1 MKNYEEKMAITKEM
15 AGQIEDKLKELLR
28 LRTRVSY
35 TSDSF
40 IVDLYSGDY
49 DYYRV
54 NLKYTE
60 ELTADN
66 YVYIATEAF
75 EKALLG
81 KDEKGYV
88 TFYKAST
95 IEKFIQELIKEY
107 DAEDFIHVVDGN
119 LFGDFENQYIPLEY
133 IKDISYNEEDDIL
146 TLVEYDFDE
155 RYRYEINFK
164 NSTVEQVDVATRLSV
179 LRGNC

>member
-1 MKNYEEKMAITKEM
+1 MKNYEEKMAIIKEM
-15 AGQIEDKLKELLR
+15 AGQIENKLKEILR
-28 LRTRVSY
+28 LRTNVSY
-35 TSDSF
+35 TSNSF
-40 IVDLYSGDY
+40 IIDLYSSDY

-60 ELTADN
+60 ELTPDN

-88 TFYKAST
+88 SFYKAST

-107 DAEDFIHVVDGN
+107 GAEDFIHIQDGL
-119 LFGDFENQYIPLEY
+119 LFGDFENQFIPV
-133 IKDISYNEEDDIL
+133 KDILDIHYNEENEMLAI
-146 TLVEYDFDE
+146 VEYDCDD
-155 RYRYEINFK
+155 RYRYEIDFNRRAID
-164 NSTVEQVDVATRLSV
+164 QVDVATRLSV
-179 LRGNC
+179 IKEIC